1 MNSKLLENLLIPVTE
16 GLVFN
21 KYEEENINELSK
33 KKALIIFT
41 TDDELPFGGVDISKY
56 TKKYGYTR
64 AIELKVNKFI
74 TDRYTYQLPSELK
87 EYIDR
92 KYISDN
98 DTIDDI
104 VKKILDKIEP
114 YIKKNNEL
122 VVLTFS
128 DTQYYGAQI
137 LREYPVIIIYGSMI
151 KSFVTTYNRNF
162 KDNLNRITNKNTE
175 YERMYNK
182 IPKELFIKNK
192 NFSLFHVSP
201 NKNIKELIPRISTK
215 RLYNENIRIPRI
227 SAAPSIDACFRAVGL
242 SLNKNDRP
250 KTYYVY
256 KLRIDQNTRIVKPST
271 DLVPDQPY
279 TNEYWILDPIKV
291 DLLGYIV
298 VSLDKKNNKLKF
310 DDSNMPKD
318 PMITTSFVK
327 Y

>member
-1 MNSKLLENLLIPVTE
+1 MNSKLLENLLIPATE
-16 GLVFN
+16 GLLFN
-21 KYEEENINELSK
+21 NYEEENINELSK
-33 KKALIIFT
+33 KKSLIIFT
-41 TDDELPFGGVDISKY
+41 TDDDLPFGGIDITKY
-56 TKKYGYTR
+56 TKKYGYDR

-87 EYIDR
+87 EYINR
-92 KYISDN
+92 KEITDE
-98 DTIDDI
+98 DIIDETVEKI
-104 VKKILDKIEP
+104 VNKVDQ

-122 VVLTFS
+122 VVLTFTVS
-128 DTQYYGAQI
+128 QYYGAQI
-137 LREYPVIIIYGSMI
+137 LRNYPIIIMHGSMV
-151 KSFVTTYNRNF
+151 KSFITTYNRNF
-162 KDNLNRITNKNTE
+162 KNNLIRITNKNTE

-182 IPKELFIKNK
+182 IPKELFVKNK
-192 NFSLFHVSP
+192 NFDLFHVSP
-201 NKNIKELIPRISTK
+201 NKNIKELTPRISTK
-215 RLYNENIRIPRI
+215 RLYNENIRIPRV

-242 SLNKNDRP
+242 SLNKNDKP